1 MLIYQ
6 HSLKFVIRW
15 ALQSVYFQRKSLVL
29 LIYSSICKFRYVSLP
44 TYLLLVLSDR
54 TAISWTVKQRQ

>member
-29 LIYSSICKFRYVSLP
+29 LIYSSICKFRYVFASYIP
-44 TYLLLVLSDR
+44 V
-54 TAISWTVKQRQ
+54 ACVE